1 MSLPRTA
8 HSLSFSLPFSFS
20 LVESGPR
27 MLLLETPEPATARRR
42 DPRGRRRWGWTQ
54 TIVVI
59 VAALGA
65 GVLVYPMA
73 ASWFSAWRHDTEVNG
88 YVQTVESI
96 PGRELDALL
105 DAAHEYNEVLPSGP
119 VRDPYALGADGQRTD
134 IGLGVDAYAQMLRI
148 PGVEAMSRVR
158 IPSIDVDLP
167 IFHGTE
173 EGMLSR
179 GVGHLY
185 GSSLPVGGS
194 GTHTVLAGHTGFVQ
208 ATLFDRIA
216 ELREGDLIVLTT
228 LGEDLYYEV
237 DQSIVVLPDETDAL
251 RQEAGHDYVTLV
263 TCTPTGV
270 NTHRILVRAERVDAP
285 AESETRSIVAD
296 DTAAAGFPWWALIL
310 VGVPALAAFVV
321 TPRRRRR

>member
-1 MSLPRTA
+1 MTT
-8 HSLSFSLPFSFS
+8 
-20 LVESGPR
+20 
-27 MLLLETPEPATARRR
+27 LLELPEPAPVLRR
-42 DPRGRRRWGWTQ
+42 DPRRRRKSRWSWTQ
-54 TIVVI
+54 TIVVL

-65 GVLVYPMA
+65 GILVYPMA
-73 ASWFSAWRHDTEVNG
+73 ASWFSAWKHDTEVNG
-88 YVQTVESI
+88 YVQTVASI
-96 PGRELDALL
+96 PDGELDALR

-119 VRDPYALGADGQRTD
+119 LRDPYALGADGRQTE
-134 IGLGVDAYAQMLRI
+134 IGQGADAYAQLLRV

-167 IFHGTE
+167 VFHGTE
-173 EGMLSR
+173 EGKLSR

-194 GTHTVLAGHTGFVQ
+194 GTHTVLAGHSGFVQ
-208 ATLFDRIA
+208 ATLFDHIA

-251 RQEAGHDYVTLV
+251 RQEPGHDYVTLV

-270 NTHRILVRAERVDAP
+270 NTHRLLVRAERVDAP
-285 AESETRSIVAD
+285 AESETRSVVAD
-296 DTAAAGFPWWALIL
+296 DTDAAGFPWWAVIL
-310 VGVPALAAFVV
+310 VGVPALAVVVV

>member
-1 MSLPRTA
+1 MT
-8 HSLSFSLPFSFS
+8 
-20 LVESGPR
+20 
-27 MLLLETPEPATARRR
+27 LLELPEPAAAVRR
-42 DPRGRRRWGWTQ
+42 DPRARPKRRWGGTQ

-65 GVLVYPMA
+65 AVLVYPMA
-73 ASWFSAWRHDTEVNG
+73 ASWFSAWKHDTEVDG
-88 YVQTVESI
+88 YVQTVESV
-96 PGRELDALL
+96 PDRELEALR
-105 DAAHEYNEVLPSGP
+105 DAAREYNEVLPSGP
-119 VRDPYALGADGQRTD
+119 LRDPYALGADGRQAEV
-134 IGLGVDAYAQMLRI
+134 GLGADAYARLLRV

-208 ATLFDRIA
+208 ATLFDHIA

-237 DQSIVVLPDETDAL
+237 DQSIVVLPDETEAL
-251 RQEAGHDYVTLV
+251 RQEAGRDYVTLV

-270 NTHRILVRAERVDAP
+270 NTHRLLVRAERVDAP
-285 AESETRSIVAD
+285 AESETRSVLAD
-296 DTAAAGFPWWALIL
+296 DTGAAGFPWWALIL
-310 VGVPALAAFVV
+310 VGVPALAAFAV